1 MALAHQHRHGR
12 SEDHDADSYAGG
24 DASGVEVVSAGSVTS
39 FVRKLFQMVQG
50 ECDSIVGFV
59 ADGTAFEVKDP
70 RRLEQDI
77 LPKYFRHS
85 RFQSLVRQLNFY
97 SFKKI
102 SKERSVWIYKHAFFR
117 RDEPELLHALKRKT
131 NQHGAP
137 GRIGGGAGLGV
148 GDDDMMAVDRPS
160 VVASSLSRDAN
171 DNKTRFRGPSFP
183 PRHSAGTA
191 PFPTHLHHPHHP
203 HPTPSS
209 LSSPHSHH
217 HNGGRSHPRPPH
229 QYPLA
234 APRNSDS
241 SGTGSGRVYHASSS
255 RSTGGGP
262 S

>member
-1 MALAHQHRHGR
+1 MALAHQIHRHSR
-12 SEDHDADSYAGG
+12 NEDHDDDHYAGPEMT
-24 DASGVEVVSAGSVTS
+24 GVEVIAAGSVTS

-50 ECDSIVGFV
+50 ECDSVVGFV

-137 GRIGGGAGLGV
+137 GRIGGAGAGAIVAGDA
-148 GDDDMMAVDRPS
+148 GDDAGPDRPMVS
-160 VVASSLSRDAN
+160 
-171 DNKTRFRGPSFP
+171 
-183 PRHSAGTA
+183 
-191 PFPTHLHHPHHP
+191 
-203 HPTPSS
+203 
-209 LSSPHSHH
+209 
-217 HNGGRSHPRPPH
+217 
-229 QYPLA
+229 
-234 APRNSDS
+234 
-241 SGTGSGRVYHASSS
+241 
-255 RSTGGGP
+255 
-262 S
+262 